1 MNDNTKTLCYSY
13 FAGEISRKAATQI
26 RAFLAES
33 EANRALFREWEAE
46 WKTGHIPTL
55 YQIDSYK
62 KLRRR
67 IIRRHNLRTLSW
79 AVGAAAA
86 AIGLILMLL
95 PGKGKEAPQVIP
107 SIPNVFTVETRYCE
121 QTKVILPDSTLVWLN
136 AASRLSYT
144 DEYMTDRRVKLSGEG
159 YFDVR
164 HNPSAPFTVEM
175 GENRITVSGT
185 KFNACAY
192 PGEGEVEAALLEGC
206 IAFCNASV
214 QVDMQP
220 GEILSYR
227 LSDDNLK
234 KYSGDVR
241 SRTSWLRGT
250 LECTSISLD
259 RLLARISSIYGVD
272 IRYSG
277 ENTQEFGFILN
288 LKESLPNILD
298 ALSCIRPITW
308 KQEDGIYYVQ
318 TR

>member
-298 ALSCIRPITW
+298 ALSCIRPMTW

>member
-55 YQIDSYK
+55 YQIDSFK
-62 KLRRR
+62 KLRAR
-67 IIRRHNLRTLSW
+67 IIRRRNLRTASW
-79 AVGAAAA
+79 AIGAAAA
-86 AIGLILMLL
+86 IALLFLLL
-95 PGKGKEAPQVIP
+95 PGKGTEAPNVIP
-107 SIPNVFTVETRYCE
+107 VVPNVFTVETRYCE

>member
-107 SIPNVFTVETRYCE
+107 SIPNVFTVETRDCE
-121 QTKVILPDSTLVWLN
+121 QTKVILTDSTLVWLN

>member
-55 YQIDSYK
+55 YQIDSFK
-62 KLRRR
+62 KLRAR
-67 IIRRHNLRTLSW
+67 IIRRRNLRTASW
-79 AVGAAAA
+79 AIGAAAA
-86 AIGLILMLL
+86 IALLFLLL
-95 PGKGKEAPQVIP
+95 PGKGTEAPNVIP
-107 SIPNVFTVETRYCE
+107 VVPNVFTVETRYCE

-144 DEYMTDRRVKLSGEG
+144 DGYMTDRRVRLSGEG
-159 YFDVR
+159 FFDVR
-164 HNPSAPFTVEM
+164 HNPEAPFTVEM
-175 GENRITVSGT
+175 GDNRITVSGT

-192 PGEGEVEAALLEGC
+192 PGEGEVEAALLEGS
-206 IAFCNASV
+206 IAFSNASV

-227 LSDDNLK
+227 LTDDNLR

-241 SRTSWLRGT
+241 SRASWLRGT
-250 LECTSISLD
+250 LECPSISLD
-259 RLLARISSIYGVD
+259 RLLARISSIYGVE

-308 KQEDGIYYVQ
+308 KQEDGIYYVH